1 MARKVQLEGRYG
13 QYKSRKRF
21 RLKYVKTPGGRTVI
35 HFEKKKPK
43 PARCAICKAELKGI
57 PRDVKGLPKTKKRP
71 ERPYGGYLC
80 SKCMRK
86 VIKEEVLK

>member
-1 MARKVQLEGRYG
+1 MVRKVQLEGRYG

-43 PARCAICKAELKGI
+43 PAK
-57 PRDVKGLPKTKKRP
+57 
-71 ERPYGGYLC
+71 
-80 SKCMRK
+80 
-86 VIKEEVLK
+86 